1 MDCDLQKLVSGRV
14 FGSREGPL
22 TSVLCAGAG
31 YAGAEQDVQVG
42 SELGGA
48 GRSGE
53 MRGPVGIGR
62 GATYPFPLR
71 GGAVWMLGSGC
82 GFAGWDPPPRPE
94 GEGWKQGLGSR
105 ASWGSWVGWL
115 DLMICSSVEASVQGG
130 PLAI

>member
-1 MDCDLQKLVSGRV
+1 MDCNLQKLVSGRV

-82 GFAGWDPPPRPE
+82 GFTGWGPSPRPE
-94 GEGWKQGLGSR
+94 GKGWQQGLSSR
-105 ASWGSWVGWL
+105 ASWGFLVGCR
-115 DLMICSSVEASVQGG
+115 DSMRCFSPEGSRQGG
-130 PLAI
+130 PLCA

>member
-82 GFAGWDPPPRPE
+82 GFTGWGPPPRPE
-94 GEGWKQGLGSR
+94 GGGL
-105 ASWGSWVGWL
+105 
-115 DLMICSSVEASVQGG
+115 EAETRQ
-130 PLAI
+130 

>member
-1 MDCDLQKLVSGRV
+1 MDCNLQKLVSGRV

-31 YAGAEQDVQVG
+31 YAGAEQGVQVG

-48 GRSGE
+48 GRLGE

-82 GFAGWDPPPRPE
+82 GFAGWGPPPRPE
-94 GEGWKQGLGSR
+94 GEGWWQGLSSR
-105 ASWGSWVGWL
+105 ASWGSLVGCR
-115 DLMICSSVEASVQGG
+115 DLMICFSLEGSRQVG
-130 PLAI
+130 PLCI